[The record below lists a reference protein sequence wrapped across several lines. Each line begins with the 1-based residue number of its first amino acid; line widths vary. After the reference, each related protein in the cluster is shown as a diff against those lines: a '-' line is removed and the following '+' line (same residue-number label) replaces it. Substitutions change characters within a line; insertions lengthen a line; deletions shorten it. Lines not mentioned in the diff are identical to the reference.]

1 MATLRHTRYQIAI
14 IEHDQLLMIRF
25 ADATSNFWLL
35 PGGGREPEESEI
47 ACVER
52 EAWEELGVQVAV
64 EGLILHQQDQPDPT
78 YQAFKTY
85 RCRII
90 AGRPKPG
97 YETPNPNDP
106 SAGIAEVGWVNLAAP
121 QTWPS
126 LIVNDLY
133 TFTILQQLRQAL
145 NYT

>member
-14 IEHDQLLMIRF
+14 IEHDQLLLIRF
-25 ADATSNFWLL
+25 ANASTSFWLL
-35 PGGGREPEESEI
+35 PGGGREPHESEI

-52 EAWEELGVQVAV
+52 EAWEELGVRVAV
-64 EGLILHQQDQPDPT
+64 EGLILHQQNQPDET

-85 RCRII
+85 RCRIV
-90 AGRPKPG
+90 AGTPMPG
-97 YETPNPNDP
+97 SETPNPNDP
-106 SAGIAEVGWVNLAAP
+106 SAGIVELGWVNLAAP

-126 LIVNDLY
+126 LIVNNFY

-145 NYT
+145 GYQ